1 MYTVILNTKRQENN
15 FAKNRLV
22 KGLQVL
28 DKAAEAIAQLK
39 IDIDKMAPEL
49 EATKKELEVTMVDL
63 SKKREHATAERAI
76 VAKDEAEARV
86 QESEAAA
93 LK

>member
-1 MYTVILNTKRQENN
+1 
-15 FAKNRLV
+15 
-22 KGLQVL
+22 
-28 DKAAEAIAQLK
+28 
-39 IDIDKMAPEL
+39 MAPEL

-63 SKKREHATAERAI
+63 SKKREHATNERAI